1 MTVQEAE
8 HEHPAIDVLRLLA
21 ISRSS
26 GALEVRGVPGGAF
39 FLHEG
44 EVTYAET
51 LGVPAVPESGKADPE
66 LPAIIRSTIFE
77 AGVEMLSARRAEGD
91 RPLFRPG
98 RRHWTGLSCRVAVE
112 HLLAEITDLIGH
124 FARLGVGPDDEVRLC
139 WLPRGRTVVIDAQ
152 QWALTGRLTGS
163 QSPRSLARRSGIPLT
178 ATLAG
183 IASLISAGVARLVH
197 PEQTEAGAPPS
208 QAPERPQ
215 APERVQAPET
225 GPLDTDRVVSASA
238 ILTASKPITTPPA
251 PDRLPRRRPRTID
264 ADSAETA
271 VEQDLRHPRPGGE
284 HPSPARP
291 GPPSATPA
299 PAETRHPAIPEGLD
313 PDSRV
318 AIALRVLEGLKRL

>member
-1 MTVQEAE
+1 MTVQET
-8 HEHPAIDVLRLLA
+8 EHPAIDVLRVLA

-51 LGVPAVPESGKADPE
+51 IGVPPVPENDETDPE
-66 LPAIIRSTIFE
+66 LPAMIRSTIFE
-77 AGVEMLSARRAEGD
+77 AGVEMLSAPRAEGD

-98 RRHWTGLSCRVAVE
+98 RRHWTGLRCRVAVE

-124 FARLGVGPDDEVRLC
+124 FARLGVTPDDEVRLC

-152 QWALTGRLTGS
+152 QWALTGRLTGA
-163 QSPRSLARRSGIPLT
+163 QSPRSLARRSGIPLS
-178 ATLAG
+178 ATLAS
-183 IASLISAGVARLVH
+183 IASLISAGVAKLVH
-197 PEQTEAGAPPS
+197 TEAAESTAP
-208 QAPERPQ
+208 APTHPAGPRP
-215 APERVQAPET
+215 QAPET
-225 GPLDTDRVVSASA
+225 GPLDTSDRPVSAST

-251 PDRLPRRRPRTID
+251 PERLPRRHPRTID
-264 ADSAETA
+264 SDPAGTAETA
-271 VEQDLRHPRPGGE
+271 SVR
-284 HPSPARP
+284 
-291 GPPSATPA
+291 PSADPDRPVSA
-299 PAETRHPAIPEGLD
+299 GPGIPAETRRPALPEGLD

>member
-1 MTVQEAE
+1 MTVQET
-8 HEHPAIDVLRLLA
+8 EHPAIDVLRVLA

-51 LGVPAVPESGKADPE
+51 IGVPPVPENGEADPE
-66 LPAIIRSTIFE
+66 LPAMIRSTIFE
-77 AGVEMLSARRAEGD
+77 AGVEMLSAPRAEGD

-98 RRHWTGLSCRVAVE
+98 RRHWTGLRCRVAVE

-124 FARLGVGPDDEVRLC
+124 FARLGVTPDDEVRLC

-152 QWALTGRLTGS
+152 QWALTGRLTGA
-163 QSPRSLARRSGIPLT
+163 QSPRSLARRSGIPLS
-178 ATLAG
+178 ATLAS
-183 IASLISAGVARLVH
+183 ITALISAGVAKLVH
-197 PEQTEAGAPPS
+197 PEASESTGPAVPAPAES
-208 QAPERPQ
+208 RP
-215 APERVQAPET
+215 QAPET
-225 GPLDTDRVVSASA
+225 GPLDTPERPVSAST

-251 PDRLPRRRPRTID
+251 PDRLPRRHPRTID
-264 ADSAETA
+264 SDPAGTA
-271 VEQDLRHPRPGGE
+271 VDEGLGHPIDPVADPDRTAPPADAAAEAEHPRP
-284 HPSPARP
+284 AL
-291 GPPSATPA
+291 
-299 PAETRHPAIPEGLD
+299 PEGMD